1 MAILLASTIGPPER
15 WSEPLAAALQG
26 EELRVYPDLGDPDDI
41 EVALFARRQ
50 PGLFPKLKNLK
61 LIIGLQ
67 AGVESL
73 LEDPELPAGI
83 PIARST
89 QPDGDRMIAEYVLL
103 HVLRHHRNMPDFL
116 ANQTKHI
123 WEKPPV
129 LLASDRRV
137 GFLGMGVIAH
147 PCAVLVRDL
156 GFQTASWTRTPND
169 MAGIE
174 NFHGDSGL
182 KPFLNRS
189 DIVINVL
196 PLTEATEDILDAR
209 TLAMLPEGA
218 KIINIG
224 RGQHIVDGD
233 LMAAL
238 DRGHL
243 DHATLDVFRTE
254 PLPEDHPFW
263 DHPKITVMPH
273 TARHSQPSRVAPQV
287 AENIRRLRAG
297 EPFIQ
302 PVNREAGY

>member
-1 MAILLASTIGPPER
+1 MAVLLASTIGPPER
-15 WSEPLAAALQG
+15 WSEPLAAVLSD
-26 EELRVYPDLGDPDDI
+26 EELRVYPDIGNPDEI
-41 EVALFARRQ
+41 EVALFAKQQ

-73 LEDPELPAGI
+73 LDDPELPADV

-103 HVLRHHRNMPDFL
+103 HVLRHHRNMPGFL
-116 ANQTKHI
+116 ANQARHI

-169 MAGIE
+169 MNGVE
-174 NFHGDSGL
+174 NFHGPDGL
-182 KPFLNRS
+182 QPFLNRS
-189 DIVINVL
+189 DIVVNVL
-196 PLTEATEDILDAR
+196 PLTAATEDILNAR
-209 TLAMLPEGA
+209 TLTMLPEGA
-218 KIINIG
+218 AVINIG

-233 LMAAL
+233 LIAAL
-238 DRGHL
+238 DNGRL
-243 DHATLDVFRTE
+243 NHATLDVFRTE

-302 PVNREAGY
+302 PVNRDAGY